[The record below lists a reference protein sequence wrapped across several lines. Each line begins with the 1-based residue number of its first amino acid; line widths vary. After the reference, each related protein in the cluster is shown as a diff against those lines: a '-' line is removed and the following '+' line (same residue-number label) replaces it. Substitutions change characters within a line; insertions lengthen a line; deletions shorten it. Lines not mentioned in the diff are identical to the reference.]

1 MAAPPAYQAV
11 PDDTPPPN
19 ASDQDPDITAPFR
32 DLYIEPNP
40 EESDP
45 NSCLAH
51 LRLLFAFEA
60 LKEDIGYT
68 DGLWGIWDTRADGN
82 IEAKENGDVIE
93 STYDEGYT
101 PDVEDK
107 TKSLSKLREK
117 RWALFVARAVDRY
130 EAWWNSF
137 PRELPPLTEADLGD
151 LNAPSFDKFT
161 VGENPSWWEKK
172 ALPPLDVL
180 LVYHSHLLNPQNFLE
195 DCIRRGLRDFW
206 QSGMPW
212 NLVNAA
218 IDGSFSFNVS
228 DEDKARWVA
237 KTGLQWENTEDPAV
251 KILACPNKTC
261 GQRLEVPWTSC
272 GLEETP
278 KSPERPGL
286 SGSGYGD
293 SKFETRCTKC
303 NTRITKETLSVAK
316 FCRDVDDLIFKSQP
330 MPGTLLWPG
339 SGTTVPV
346 LPHKGGR
353 YDQRMFPNRM
363 IQHVLRTQ
371 IQTLL
376 DNPDPEDPPTMEN
389 VRKMIEADALFSS
402 SAMAT
407 ILGLNRAGKIGVPRV
422 SKVCIR
428 KMMSRYWENF
438 CPFALDLGGCV
449 MRQGVFSEKM
459 CKLDWLH
466 SPTAKETMSR
476 CCVKY
481 KRFIRIIA
489 KNPRKVAVP
498 TLDVDLAWHTHQLT
512 PCSYY
517 KFTTKMTLRF
527 IRHDDKIED
536 EKLNDG
542 FEWTSKTYQE
552 MYDEVYSECTCWY
565 CESVRAAHVSS
576 AGRLLKLSHSEK
588 IADKFYES
596 GAADLC
602 PPDNSAHI
610 SSHNAVRSYEEGL
623 VASNHVEKVQNRM
636 RAVQNKRLE
645 ENYQKACKRAE
656 KKGRKLPPKDQ
667 YYDHWGYSYAMYG
680 PWMAP
685 VILRAP

>member
-11 PDDTPPPN
+11 PDGTPPPN
-19 ASDQDPDITAPFR
+19 APDQDLDIKAPFR

-40 EESDP
+40 GEPDP

-107 TKSLSKLREK
+107 TKSLAKLREK
-117 RWALFVARAVDRY
+117 RWAVFVARAVDRY

-137 PRELPPLTEADLGD
+137 PRELTPLTEADMSILD
-151 LNAPSFDKFT
+151 APSFDKFT
-161 VGENPSWWEKK
+161 IEDNPSWSE
-172 ALPPLDVL
+172 LPPLDVL

-195 DCIRRGLRDFW
+195 DCIRRGLREFW

-218 IDGSFSFNVS
+218 IDGSFNFNVT

-237 KTGLQWENTEDPAV
+237 QTGLQWENTDDPAA
-251 KILACPNKTC
+251 KILSCPNKTC
-261 GQRLEVPWTSC
+261 GQNFEVPWTSC
-272 GLEETP
+272 GLEEMP

-293 SKFETRCTKC
+293 SKFETRCPKC

-316 FCRDVDDLIFKSQP
+316 FCKDVDDLVFKSQP
-330 MPGTLLWPG
+330 MPGTILWPG
-339 SGTTVPV
+339 SGTTVLV
-346 LPHKGGR
+346 MPHKGSQ

-389 VRKMIEADALFSS
+389 VRKMIESDALFSS
-402 SAMAT
+402 SAVAT
-407 ILGLNRAGKIGVPRV
+407 ILGQTPSKKVGLPTV

-438 CPFALDLGGCV
+438 SPFALDLNGCV
-449 MRQGVFSEKM
+449 MRQGIFSEKM

-481 KRFIRIIA
+481 KRFMRIIA
-489 KNPRKVAVP
+489 RNPKKVVVP

-512 PCSYY
+512 PYSYY
-517 KFTTKMTLRF
+517 KFTTKTTF
-527 IRHDDKIED
+527 KFVRHDDKIED

-610 SSHNAVRSYEEGL
+610 SSHNAVRTYDEGL

-667 YYDHWGYSYAMYG
+667 YYNHWGYSYATYQND
-680 PWMAP
+680 
-685 VILRAP
+685 IDLC